1 MTPLPTTAPNTI
13 PGVVDVA
20 EGWEITGWVGTVDEQ
35 KSIDEETNVV
45 PVLAWGKLIHED
57 LLSAVKPAGVFAKYL
72 IVFAKYLMGELHAD
86 FVDQDGLDD
95 IATSDRQGLK
105 ETDQRYEA
113 LRRPLRTCSARW
125 GTHGATGAATTPS
138 TRRARTL
145 WWRSGTAR

>member
-1 MTPLPTTAPNTI
+1 MTPLPTTAPNMI
-13 PGVVDVA
+13 SGVVDVA
-20 EGWEITGWVGTVDEQ
+20 EGWEITGWVGTVNEQ

-57 LLSAVKPAGVFAKYL
+57 LLSAVKPAGVFAQCL
-72 IVFAKYLMGELHAD
+72 IGELQAD

-95 IATSDRQGLK
+95 IATSDRQSLK

-113 LRRPLRTCSARW
+113 LRKTLEDVLRTVGNSWRDWRRDDAL
-125 GTHGATGAATTPS
+125 

>member
-13 PGVVDVA
+13 SDVVDVA
-20 EGWEITGWVGTVDEQ
+20 EGWKITGWVGAVDEQ
-35 KSIDEETNVV
+35 KNIDEETNVV

-72 IVFAKYLMGELHAD
+72 MGELQAD

-95 IATSDRQGLK
+95 IATSDRQSLK

-125 GTHGATGAATTPS
+125 GTHGATAAATTP
-138 TRRARTL
+138 RQGAQEPCGGGVVQL
-145 WWRSGTAR
+145 AEG